1 MKKILLPLIALMLT
15 AANDA
20 FAEKYSV
27 SMTSEFNSVPTIY
40 AGTQNQLTV
49 TVTNS
54 SENAGSNIAVSVYQ
68 GEELIGT
75 ETIDNLPAGDRI
87 TCVFDDPTI
96 RPITE
101 KTVNGNDNQNISY
114 KVVLSDGVENTEKDF
129 SFVVL
134 YNGNLG
140 KDYAYPTANPT
151 KRNFSFTGEVQ
162 VMVSEED
169 AYCTASTTSR
179 EENWTVDLSGENVLV
194 HKALLYV
201 SYNWDNNA
209 DGDFNTWTTTFNGY
223 AVTPLA
229 SYRDQTNLGNY
240 GSYGYGLVVYD
251 VTEAVVDGSNTFKM
265 ERNNKGAAIYPRPQA
280 ITTT

>member
-101 KTVNGNDNQNISY
+101 KTVIGNDNQNISY

-151 KRNFSFTGEVQ
+151 KRNFSFTG
-162 VMVSEED
+162 
-169 AYCTASTTSR
+169 
-179 EENWTVDLSGENVLV
+179 
-194 HKALLYV
+194 
-201 SYNWDNNA
+201 
-209 DGDFNTWTTTFNGY
+209 
-223 AVTPLA
+223 
-229 SYRDQTNLGNY
+229 
-240 GSYGYGLVVYD
+240 
-251 VTEAVVDGSNTFKM
+251 
-265 ERNNKGAAIYPRPQA
+265 
-280 ITTT
+280 